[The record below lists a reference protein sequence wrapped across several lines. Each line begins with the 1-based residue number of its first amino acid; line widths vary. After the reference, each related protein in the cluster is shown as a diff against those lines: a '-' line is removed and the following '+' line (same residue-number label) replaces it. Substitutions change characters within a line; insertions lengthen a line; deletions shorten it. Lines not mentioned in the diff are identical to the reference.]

1 MAPEVK
7 FQKLRLSKKHVHKSK
22 KNYYSNQIDK
32 YTNSAK
38 KQWKIIN
45 EIISNSKP
53 KNKVSKLKLPDSTIT
68 DSKDI
73 AEAFNSYFC
82 SVAGKLKDEIPS
94 SNHRFLPNFKHVHNS
109 IFLKPCTE
117 TEISDIV
124 KNLKTIQLP
133 LTTTRLFSSESSSLP
148 NSLKS
153 FVKQ

>member
-1 MAPEVK
+1 MIMVLKIKLHVCGNYVYIVQREVGGGISAY
-7 FQKLRLSKKHVHKSK
+7 Q
-22 KNYYSNQIDK
+22 NQIDK

-45 EIISNSKP
+45 EVISNSKP

-109 IFLKPCTE
+109 IFGIP
-117 TEISDIV
+117 
-124 KNLKTIQLP
+124 
-133 LTTTRLFSSESSSLP
+133 
-148 NSLKS
+148 
-153 FVKQ
+153 